1 MAGRDDADVRP
12 NHHIVCDVEAAKV
25 IKSTVLID
33 EDMTPDADLVPAG
46 RIKWRDKQE
55 ALVDLFTDELAE
67 QGPNFV
73 RIVERQT
80 VKSGGDR
87 HRSFDVRQHGR

>member
-1 MAGRDDADVRP
+1 MARRNEADVRP
-12 NHHIVCDVEAAKV
+12 DHHVVCDVEAAKV
-25 IKSTVLID
+25 IESAVLID
-33 EDMTPDADLVPAG
+33 EDMTPDADLVATG
-46 RIKWRDKQE
+46 SIKWRDKQK
-55 ALVDLFTDELAE
+55 ALVYLFTDELAE

-73 RIVERQT
+73 RIVKRQT